1 MESRLLQKSTTTPL
15 PFFDLPREI
24 RDQIYRELLCSSKV
38 CEPMDEIDVLQR
50 YRFQVAILRCS
61 QQTNIEAGAVF
72 YNENCFI
79 LMELNTRELSKRF
92 AAYAILPNIILRH
105 SALKHEWPPA
115 QLPVGRL
122 RPMALTDLR
131 QKVAANIRI
140 GNTTEL
146 HDMESDRFII
156 TPAELLITTQL
167 LSLPV
172 RFHQSGAWPYTMMEF
187 GRWACHLRFNLSGRH
202 RVHKETIIDGLL
214 GLGGLTNI
222 FRVEVHGLLSTDEVR
237 LSSLARTSSY
247 NIDECIARAS
257 AMEAR
262 GDRYLFSGDPEQGFL
277 AYKSYYEGVAFLL
290 FPRDPQGIPEE
301 KTRLLSGI
309 NVWMNLACASY
320 LLLRGDDKADEVAI
334 DWLMKCQRHF
344 KDCSVD
350 QVAKF
355 FLHFAIGMARK
366 SYESEA
372 IYFLWCAMQARP
384 GWDLADD
391 FADRLDR
398 RMQCE
403 PRLHTKISFPFR
415 TLIEP
420 ERRKVPQVVSRE
432 EYDGLTGATNIRR
445 EYALM
450 LTGAGELVTMIK
462 F

>member
-1 MESRLLQKSTTTPL
+1 MESQFLQESATTPF
-15 PFFDLPREI
+15 PFFYLPREI
-24 RDQIYRELLCSSKV
+24 RDQIYRELLCSHKV
-38 CEPMDEIDVLQR
+38 CEPMDEVDVLQH

-61 QQTNIEAGAVF
+61 RQTKIEAGAVF

-92 AAYAILPNIILRH
+92 AAHAILPNIVLRH

-122 RPMALTDLR
+122 RPKALTDLR
-131 QKVAANIRI
+131 QQVAVNLRI
-140 GNTTEL
+140 ENTTEM
-146 HDMESDRFII
+146 HDMESDRFIV
-156 TPAELLITTQL
+156 TPTELLITTQL

-172 RFHQSGAWPYTMMEF
+172 RCQQSGAWPYTMMEF
-187 GRWACHLRFNLSGRH
+187 GRWACNLRFNLSGRH
-202 RVHKETIIDGLL
+202 RIHKETIIDGLL

-222 FRVEVHGLLSTDEVR
+222 YRVEVQGLPSTDEVQ
-237 LSSLARTSSY
+237 LSSLTRTSSY
-247 NIDECIARAS
+247 DIDECIARAS
-257 AMEAR
+257 LMEAR

-277 AYKSYYEGVAFLL
+277 AYKSYYEGLAFLV
-290 FPRDPQGIPEE
+290 FPRDPRGVLEE
-301 KTRLLSGI
+301 KTKRLSGI

-320 LLLRGDDKADEVAI
+320 LLLTGGDKADEVAI
-334 DWLMKCQRHF
+334 GWLKGWYRHF

-355 FLHFAIGMARK
+355 FLHFGIGMARK

-372 IYFLWCAMQARP
+372 VYFLWCAMQARP
-384 GWDLADD
+384 GWDLADG
-391 FADRLDR
+391 FADGLDR

-403 PRLHTKISFPFR
+403 SRLHTKISFPFR

-420 ERRKVPQVVSRE
+420 LRRQAPRIVSRE
-432 EYDGLTGATNIRR
+432 EYDELTATTNIRR

-450 LTGAGELVTMIK
+450 LTGAEELVMMFK